1 MNYIVLNGKYLKNSE
16 AILSFSN
23 RSFRYG
29 DALFETMHANG
40 RRVQFLEK
48 HFERLIIGMEK
59 LKMNNPETFT
69 LKYFDETIASLLSRN
84 KHYKG
89 ARIRLTVF
97 RNDGG
102 FYSPTTNDVSFL
114 IESEAIEN
122 DVYVLNKTGYLIG
135 IFDEIPK
142 QKTYFSTIKSANSL
156 LYVLAGI
163 FKNENKLDE
172 CILVDEQ
179 GNFVET
185 ISSNIF
191 IVKNKTISTP
201 SITNGCINGIMR
213 NEIISIAKNQN
224 FTIVESSN
232 LNEKDLFEAD
242 EIFITNAVNGIRWV
256 VGFKERRY
264 FNKVAKNLIDELNK
278 NCF

>member
-1 MNYIVLNGKYLKNSE
+1 
-16 AILSFSN
+16 
-23 RSFRYG
+23 
-29 DALFETMHANG
+29 
-40 RRVQFLEK
+40 
-48 HFERLIIGMEK
+48 
-59 LKMNNPETFT
+59 
-69 LKYFDETIASLLSRN
+69 
-84 KHYKG
+84 
-89 ARIRLTVF
+89 
-97 RNDGG
+97 
-102 FYSPTTNDVSFL
+102 
-114 IESEAIEN
+114 
-122 DVYVLNKTGYLIG
+122 
-135 IFDEIPK
+135 
-142 QKTYFSTIKSANSL
+142 
-156 LYVLAGI
+156 LAGI